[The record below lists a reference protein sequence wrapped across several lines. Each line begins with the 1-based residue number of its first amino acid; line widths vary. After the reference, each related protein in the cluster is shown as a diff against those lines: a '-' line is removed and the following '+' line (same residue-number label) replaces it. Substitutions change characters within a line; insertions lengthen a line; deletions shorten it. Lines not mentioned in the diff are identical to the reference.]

1 MDQFSYILINPSFL
15 TKGNNTFALVSN
27 QKSIGT
33 SIKYF
38 WNELSRKS
46 FKIDDQD
53 LINNFPM
60 CIYDKGTGTLRSF
73 TLDQVTNNDN
83 IIKLKYNELLQDKL
97 SDTLLNVSFDQYY
110 NKLIDNFT
118 INLDVS
124 NMRNNIINEID
135 LMNNK
140 CICFPQFRR
149 KLLLRL

>member
-1 MDQFSYILINPSFL
+1 MDQISYILINPSFL
-15 TKGNNTFALVSN
+15 TKSNNTFALVSN
-27 QKSIGT
+27 EKTIGT

-53 LINNFPM
+53 SINNFPM
-60 CIYDKGTGTLRSF
+60 CIYDKETGTLRTF
-73 TLDQVTNNDN
+73 ILDQVTNNND

-97 SDTLLNVSFDQYY
+97 SNTLLNVSFDQYY

-124 NMRNNIINEID
+124 NEKDKNVIY
-135 LMNNK
+135 L
-140 CICFPQFRR
+140 PQFRKR
-149 KLLLRL
+149 LLLKMQ